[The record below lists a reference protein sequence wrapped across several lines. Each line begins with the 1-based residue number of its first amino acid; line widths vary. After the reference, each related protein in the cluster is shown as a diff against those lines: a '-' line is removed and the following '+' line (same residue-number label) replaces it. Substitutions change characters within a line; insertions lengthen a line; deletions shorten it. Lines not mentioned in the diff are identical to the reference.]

1 MGDFRVEGGEL
12 KKIIKA
18 AKKGP
23 VAFGFNPGK
32 SEEEAYLAMH
42 RKKAATI
49 VGKDAREGGEGG
61 KFAFGT
67 ATVSGKVITLTC
79 LRELPGLAKRMKKH
93 LKSRKVMLNVAV
105 LDADGNQIE
114 SDIEDDLPDDPELE
128 GPELDGP
135 ELEGDDGGDAD
146 DDGAQGAAGAGPGTT
161 PAPAPPPTPS
171 PPEARPGGEEIKQLA
186 TELAALRKEIEAAG
200 LSGSDAPVKA
210 FAQLVAALRAGEVE
224 KVAAGIDR
232 IRGALSKIPKPPPPP
247 GGDAALALKVADALD
262 RQVAGLGD
270 ATLRGRLQQAMEQIR
285 KIIAAGDAG
294 KALAAMKK
302 LRETLAAAGAGG
314 APKPRLSEAPLRG
327 FLDARDT
334 GVTQIA
340 RLQDALRATGHPALK
355 ELADK
360 GFAGI
365 TGRLQVGLQVALMD
379 VDAAAPAD
387 RPKAV
392 ARAVET
398 VEAFQAMLATDP
410 TIALLEDN
418 PFGIAVTLRRD
429 IGAALDTIRQGLDA

>member
-49 VGKDAREGGEGG
+49 VGKDAKEGGEGG

-79 LRELPGLAKRMKKH
+79 LRELPGLAKRLKKH
-93 LKSRKVMLNVAV
+93 LKSQKVMLNVAV
-105 LDADGNQIE
+105 LDAEGNQIE
-114 SDIEDDLPDDPELE
+114 SDIEDDLPDDP
-128 GPELDGP
+128 D
-135 ELEGDDGGDAD
+135 LEGDDDGDD
-146 DDGAQGAAGAGPGTT
+146 AQGEVGAGSGTAPP
-161 PAPAPPPTPS
+161 PAAPPPSSSPSSPPAPPP
-171 PPEARPGGEEIKQLA
+171 PPEAKPDGEEVKRLA
-186 TELAALRKEIEAAG
+186 AELGALRKEIDAAG
-200 LSGSDAPVKA
+200 MTGSDAPVKA

-224 KVAAGIDR
+224 KVATGIDR
-232 IRGALSKIPKPPPPP
+232 IRGAVSKIPAPPPPP
-247 GGDAALALKVADALD
+247 QGGDAALALKVVDALE
-262 RQVAGLGD
+262 RQIAGLGD
-270 ATLRGRLQQAMEQIR
+270 AAMRGRLEQAMAQIR
-285 KIIAAGDAG
+285 RIIGAGDSG
-294 KALAAMKK
+294 KALAALKK
-302 LRETLAAAGAGG
+302 LRETMTGAAGGG

-327 FLDARDT
+327 FLDARDAA
-334 GVTQIA
+334 VTQIGK
-340 RLQDALRATGHPALK
+340 LQDALRDTGHPALG

-387 RPKAV
+387 RSKAV

-398 VEAFQAMLATDP
+398 VAAFQAMLATDP